1 MNKLIP
7 ILNDDDFKKTV
18 LMVDLAQKFN
28 VKTNN
33 GTAVMRTAPV
43 QNHTVVN
50 YIGLCSSP
58 MFTDAGYLKPDSELD
73 PDAKLKSLYLIFGN
87 HYEYDTDKVLRFDVS
102 NLQNNVFIEDGTGN
116 SVQHK
121 TLHLAIRIGS
131 VTTSGDPL
139 FEDKDNIPGLDDSK
153 ILFILE
159 VKSNIICDCRTGW
172 VSAEFEIEPSYEP
185 FRLALEE
192 KYGGRLFVGGY
203 DIEVNARH

>member
-1 MNKLIP
+1 M
-7 ILNDDDFKKTV
+7 
-18 LMVDLAQKFN
+18 
-28 VKTNN
+28 
-33 GTAVMRTAPV
+33 
-43 QNHTVVN
+43 
-50 YIGLCSSP
+50 
-58 MFTDAGYLKPDSELD
+58 
-73 PDAKLKSLYLIFGN
+73 YLIFGN